1 MATHNQLKFPCSLG
15 AAQRNTGR
23 WWHNTLGCCCAVPRL
38 QFSKNFRISLI
49 LVLFSFLLPSC
60 MVGPNYVPP
69 KLVVPTQFK
78 EAKGKKEIGA
88 KRKNW
93 KPIQPQDNMDRG
105 QWWKIF
111 NDPVLND
118 LENQLYHYNQSIV
131 NAEANFR
138 QSLAIVDQ
146 ARANLYPTVV
156 GAFSLFEQRQAG
168 GSTSIISTSG
178 TTGTATT
185 NIAPAATTTT
195 IYTSFLNASWE
206 PDLWGLVRRTI
217 EADLS
222 LAESNEALIGVTR
235 LSAQGALAQ
244 YYFELRTL
252 DKIQKYL
259 DDTVIAYRKVLQL
272 TKNQYKSGVVSRA
285 NVLQAQ
291 IQLESAQA
299 SAINNGILRGQYEHA
314 IAVLIGRP
322 TAYLS
327 LKPVIIKL
335 TPPTIPVQVPT
346 AWLERRPDIAQAERL
361 VQQASALI
369 GVAVAAYFPTLT
381 LTGTVSAAGHSF
393 HQLFHK
399 PAISWSTGL
408 QLAETIFDGGYR
420 SAGVIA
426 AKEQYMAQ
434 VANYRQVVLTA
445 FQNVEDNLISLRL
458 LEKQSI
464 AQDKEAADA
473 LLALKIVKNQYK
485 AGTVPYS
492 SVLTAQIS
500 ALAAEQAATQVDGLQ
515 MSSAVGLVK
524 ALGGGWV
531 ANVTMLPKKYKA
543 RQI

>member
-1 MATHNQLKFPCSLG
+1 MATHKRLRSLQSFTKFKLF
-15 AAQRNTGR
+15 
-23 WWHNTLGCCCAVPRL
+23 LFLAVSSCI
-38 QFSKNFRISLI
+38 FS
-49 LVLFSFLLPSC
+49 SC

-69 KLVVPTQFK
+69 KLVVPPHFK
-78 EAKGKKEIGA
+78 EAKGKTEIGT

-93 KPIQPQDNMDRG
+93 KPIQPQDDRDRG
-105 QWWKIF
+105 EWWKVF

-146 ARANLYPTVV
+146 ARASLYPTLV

-185 NIAPAATTTT
+185 NIVPAAKITT
-195 IYTSFLNASWE
+195 IYTAFLNATWE

-222 LAESNEALIGVTR
+222 VAESNEALIGVTR

-252 DKIQKYL
+252 DKVQKYL
-259 DDTVIAYRKVLQL
+259 DDTVIAYRNVLQF

-285 NVLQAQ
+285 NVVQAQ

-299 SAINNGILRGQYEHA
+299 SAINNGILRVQYEHA
-314 IAVLIGRP
+314 IAVLMGRP
-322 TAYLS
+322 PAYFS

-335 TPPTIPVQVPT
+335 KPPPIPLQVPSV
-346 AWLERRPDIAQAERL
+346 WLERRPDIAQAERL

-369 GVAVAAYFPTLT
+369 GVAVAAYFPNLT
-381 LTGTVSAAGHSF
+381 LTGTISAAGHSF
-393 HQLFHK
+393 HQLIHK
-399 PAISWSTGL
+399 PAISWSTGF
-408 QLAETIFDGGYR
+408 QLAETILDGGYR
-420 SAGVIA
+420 SAGVRA
-426 AKEQYMAQ
+426 AKAQYMAQ
-434 VANYRQVVLTA
+434 IANYRQVVLSA

-458 LEKQSI
+458 LEQQSLV
-464 AQDKEAADA
+464 QDKEAADA
-473 LLALKIVKNQYK
+473 LFALKIVKNQYE
-485 AGTVPYS
+485 AGTVTYAN
-492 SVLTAQIS
+492 VLTAQIS

-515 MSSAVGLVK
+515 MVSAVGLVK

-531 ANVTMLPKKYKA
+531 ASVIVPPKKLKT
-543 RQI
+543 

>member
-1 MATHNQLKFPCSLG
+1 MATHN
-15 AAQRNTGR
+15 
-23 WWHNTLGCCCAVPRL
+23 RL
-38 QFSKNFRISLI
+38 QFLI
-49 LVLFSFLLPSC
+49 LCSFLVCSC

-69 KLVVPTQFK
+69 KVVVPTQFK
-78 EAKGKKEIGA
+78 EAKGKEVIGV

-93 KPIQPQDNMDRG
+93 KPIQPQDDMNRG
-105 QWWKIF
+105 EWWKIF

-118 LENQLYHYNQSIV
+118 LESQLNYFNQNIV

-156 GAFSLFEQRQAG
+156 GAFSLFRQRQAG

-185 NIAPAATTTT
+185 NIVSSASTTT

-217 EADLS
+217 ESDLA
-222 LAESNEALIGVTR
+222 LAQSNEALIGVTR

-252 DKIQKYL
+252 DRVQKYL
-259 DDTVIAYRKVLQL
+259 DDTVTAYSKVLQF
-272 TKNQYKSGVVSRA
+272 TRNQYASGVVSRA
-285 NVLQAQ
+285 DVVQAQ
-291 IQLESAQA
+291 IQVESAQA

-314 IAVLIGRP
+314 IAVLMGRP
-322 TAYLS
+322 PADFS
-327 LKPVIIKL
+327 LKPAIINLKPPVIPL
-335 TPPTIPVQVPT
+335 EVPSV
-346 AWLERRPDIAQAERL
+346 WLERRPDIAQAERL

-369 GVAVAAYFPTLT
+369 GVVIAAYFPNLT
-381 LTGTVSAAGHSF
+381 LNGTVSAAGNSF
-393 HQLFHK
+393 HQLIHK
-399 PAISWSTGL
+399 PAISWSAGM

-420 SAGVIA
+420 AAGVRA

-445 FQNVEDNLISLRL
+445 FQDVEDNLVSLRFL
-458 LEKQSI
+458 TNQSI
-464 AQDKEAADA
+464 VQDKAAKDA
-473 LLALKIVKNQYK
+473 RYALKLVINQYK
-485 AGTVPYS
+485 AGTVPYLN
-492 SVLTAQIS
+492 VLTAQIS
-500 ALAAEQAATQVDGLQ
+500 AFTLEQAAIQIDGLQ
-515 MSSAVGLVK
+515 MASAVGLVK

-531 ANVTMLPKKYKA
+531 AHLPPKYKT
-543 RQI
+543 

>member
-1 MATHNQLKFPCSLG
+1 MIQA
-15 AAQRNTGR
+15 
-23 WWHNTLGCCCAVPRL
+23 
-38 QFSKNFRISLI
+38 
-49 LVLFSFLLPSC
+49 SFLLPSC

-69 KLVVPTQFK
+69 KLVVPPQFK
-78 EAKGKKEIGA
+78 EAKGKKEIGV

-93 KPIQPQDNMDRG
+93 KPIQPQDDMERG
-105 QWWKIF
+105 EWWKIF

-118 LENQLYHYNQSIV
+118 LENQLYHFNQSIV

-146 ARANLYPTVV
+146 ARASLYPTVV

-185 NIAPAATTTT
+185 NIAPAATVTT
-195 IYTSFLNASWE
+195 IYTAFLNASWE

-252 DKIQKYL
+252 DKVQKYL
-259 DDTVIAYRKVLQL
+259 DDTVIAYRKILQL
-272 TKNQYKSGVVSRA
+272 TKNQYRSGVVSRA
-285 NVLQAQ
+285 NVVQAQ

-314 IAVLIGRP
+314 IAVLMGRP
-322 TAYLS
+322 PAYFS
-327 LKPVIIKL
+327 LKPAIINLK
-335 TPPTIPVQVPT
+335 PPTIPLQVPT

-381 LTGTVSAAGHSF
+381 LTGTISAAGHSF

-399 PAISWSTGL
+399 PAISWSTGF

-420 SAGVIA
+420 SAGVRA
-426 AKEQYMAQ
+426 AKAQYMAQ
-434 VANYRQVVLTA
+434 VANYRQVVLSA
-445 FQNVEDNLISLRL
+445 FQNVEDYLISLLL

-464 AQDKEAADA
+464 VQDKEASDA
-473 LLALKIVKNQYK
+473 LFALKIVKNQYRS
-485 AGTVPYS
+485 GTVPYAN
-492 SVLTAQIS
+492 VLTAQIS

-531 ANVTMLPKKYKA
+531 ANVRLAPKKQKA
-543 RQI
+543 